1 MQPMFAVRYAVRLAA
16 MGMALQSA
24 ATAQAA
30 GDAQQGRQLAQRW
43 CAGCH
48 ATAQGGADVAP
59 PLQALAHGRDDQF
72 LFGWLTEPHPPMPQL
87 SLSRHEIADLIAYL
101 SRLRAE

>member
-1 MQPMFAVRYAVRLAA
+1 MHSISAVRYAVRLAA

-24 ATAQAA
+24 ATAHAA
-30 GDAQQGRQLAQRW
+30 GDAQQGRQLAQQW

-59 PLQALAHGRDDQF
+59 PLQALARGRNGQF

-87 SLSRHEIADLIAYL
+87 SLSRREIADLIAYL
-101 SRLRAE
+101 NGLRAE